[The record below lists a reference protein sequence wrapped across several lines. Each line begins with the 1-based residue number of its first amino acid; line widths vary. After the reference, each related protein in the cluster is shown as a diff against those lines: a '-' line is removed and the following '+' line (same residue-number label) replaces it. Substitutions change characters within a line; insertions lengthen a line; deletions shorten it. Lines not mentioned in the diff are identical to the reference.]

1 MQSSSRRVAVDAARR
16 AGPGRSMCNAGGW
29 AVAALLVACAPA
41 VASAQGVIDWQLRT
55 QLSPDALAAGAA
67 AAFQNPAAGRPTGR
81 LELLAADL
89 DVPTGVRGVAVA
101 GACAPGRRIS
111 FTAGYQNLRID
122 DIDRTTT
129 SPLPDAGGTG
139 LDVSEHVFAAGTA
152 LAVTPV
158 ITAGAGIRYTR
169 IGEALGGGGS
179 AGGTAGVIVAPRQ
192 RFSPRLGGTIFVT
205 PDRTRWAV
213 GGTIAPVLG
222 SEGSALL
229 IGYGVEGES
238 ARIAQ
243 RVSAGLDWRGVAS
256 LTGALLGEPEAGG
269 RSWQPAGEAR
279 VQVRRYGLGFVHERL
294 ANGFGGLNTFQLTVR
309 L

>member
-1 MQSSSRRVAVDAARR
+1 MQSSIGRLAGNAACRSRRERWRRGAA
-16 AGPGRSMCNAGGW
+16 PW
-29 AVAALLVACAPA
+29 ATAALLVACTSA

-67 AAFQNPAAGRPTGR
+67 AAFQNPAAGRPPGR

-89 DVPTGVRGVAVA
+89 SVPTGVRGIALA
-101 GACAPGRRIS
+101 GAFAAGRRLS
-111 FTAGYQNLRID
+111 FTAGYQNLRVD

-129 SPLPDAGGTG
+129 SPIPDPGGTG
-139 LDVSEHVFAAGTA
+139 LDVSEHVFSAGLA
-152 LAVTPV
+152 LALTPV

-179 AGGTAGVIVAPRQ
+179 SGATAGLIVAPRL
-192 RFSPRLGGTIFVT
+192 RHSPRLGGTLLVT

-213 GGTIAPVLG
+213 GGALAPALG
-222 SEGSALL
+222 TEGSALL
-229 IGYGVEGES
+229 LGYGVEGES
-238 ARIAQ
+238 ARIAH
-243 RVSAGLDWRGVAS
+243 RVSVGLDWRGVAS
-256 LTGALLGEPEAGG
+256 LTGALIGEPESGG
-269 RSWQPAGEAR
+269 RSWMPAAEAR